1 MANKDRVSSA
11 STQKISRVIEGNPVQ
26 NSILLGLPAQEYD
39 FLSPQLTFLEMRVHD
54 LLQESEQ
61 IIRYA
66 YFIESGLVSILSIL
80 EEGKTVEVGVFGKE
94 GCSGLPLTA
103 GLKTS
108 AARIVTQIPG
118 GAFRMT
124 SQVLTKAL
132 PQCPA
137 LTKRM
142 QQFGH
147 IMAMQGAQVAACNRL
162 HEVDERLAR
171 WLLMSQDRI
180 ESDVIPLTHEFL
192 AHMLGTRRSS
202 VTVAAGLLAQAGLI
216 SYNRG
221 EVKIEDRARLEDAA
235 CECYGLIVRHTAT
248 WNKEAL

>member
-1 MANKDRVSSA
+1 MADKRVSP
-11 STQKISRVIEGNPVQ
+11 KPEKVSRVIEGNPVR
-26 NSILLGLPAQEYD
+26 NAILLGLPARESD
-39 FLSPQLTFLEMRVHD
+39 VLLPQLTFVEMRTHD
-54 LLQESEQ
+54 VLEESEQ
-61 IIRYA
+61 VIRYA
-66 YFIESGLVSILSIL
+66 YFPDSGLESILSIM
-80 EEGKTVEVGVFGKE
+80 EEGKSVEVGLFGKE
-94 GCSGLPLTA
+94 GCTALPLA
-103 GLKTS
+103 VGLKTS
-108 AARIVTQIPG
+108 AARIVTQIAG

-124 SQVLTKAL
+124 SQALTKAL
-132 PQCPA
+132 PQCPI
-137 LTKRM
+137 LGKRM
-142 QQFGH
+142 QQFSQ

-180 ESDVIPLTHEFL
+180 ESDIIPLTHEFL

-235 CECYGLIVRHTAT
+235 CECYGLIVKHTKT